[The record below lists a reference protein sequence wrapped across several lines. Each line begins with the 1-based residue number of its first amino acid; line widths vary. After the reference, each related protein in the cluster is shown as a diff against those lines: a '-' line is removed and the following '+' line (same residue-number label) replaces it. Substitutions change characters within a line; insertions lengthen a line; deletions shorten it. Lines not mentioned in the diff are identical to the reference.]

1 MIRFAPVLLLALG
14 ACAAV
19 PAAPLPLTGDWGGA
33 HVHLSLTPTGGTVE
47 YDCAHG
53 TIDQPVIPGSGGRFA
68 ALGTHVRE
76 HGGPVRM
83 GEILPSSPARYSGAV
98 RGDRMTL
105 SVEVNGIGAMGPYH
119 LVRGAPP
126 QLYRC
131 L

>member
-1 MIRFAPVLLLALG
+1 VIRFAPILLLGLG
-14 ACAAV
+14 SCAGV
-19 PAAPLPLTGDWGGA
+19 PPAQAPLIGEWGGA
-33 HVHLSLTPTGGTVE
+33 HVHLALTAAGGAVE

-53 TIDQPVIPGSGGRFA
+53 TIDTPVMLDSAGRFA
-68 ALGTHVRE
+68 AAGTHVRE

-83 GEILPSSPARYSGAV
+83 GEVLPSSPARYSGAV

-105 SVEVNGIGAMGPYH
+105 RVDVSGIGPIGPYE

-126 QLYRC
+126 QLFRC